1 MKFAGYVQ
9 FRRGIIEHLY
19 NGLMTGNE
27 YIAFTILLALADKKT
42 GGYKIN
48 ASALA
53 TWSGGLL
60 STDAADRALRGLEV
74 KHYVYRKTKLGSSK
88 VYPYWINKYL
98 LTAGPKAGR
107 RLNLDDLFEKGDVE
121 VDDIL
126 AFAEDIAGADA
137 EPPAGDGAEPPAER
151 PADKTILETGDGKQ
165 ETREGEG
172 EGGGGGE
179 GASPVSDSPEQEQET
194 PVLLDQALTEL
205 VHKFWSLLGEPAKYK
220 DSFVLRRWA
229 HLISPKVRLHSVEFV
244 LGVMTYALEES
255 EFWAP
260 KFKNVKRC
268 DPMQYLIEKFE
279 NIEAGREGEEKAAA
293 IRKRKGPAFGSNGR
307 VTVASGSASAAG
319 APAYRKEKIEW

>member
-126 AFAEDIAGADA
+126 DCAEDIAGADA
-137 EPPAGDGAEPPAER
+137 EPPAGDGAEPSAER
-151 PADKTILETGDGKQ
+151 PADKTILETGDRKQ
-165 ETREGEG
+165 ETGEE
-172 EGGGGGE
+172 EGGGSGE
-179 GASPVSDSPEQEQET
+179 GASPVSDSSEQEQGN
-194 PVLLDQALTEL
+194 PVLCNQALTEL
-205 VHKFWSLLGEPAKYK
+205 VHKFWSLLGEPDKYK
-220 DSFVLRRWA
+220 NSSVLRRWA
-229 HLISPKVRLHSVEFV
+229 LLVSPKVRLHCIEYVFD
-244 LGVMTYALEES
+244 LMTYALEQS

-268 DPMQYLIEKFE
+268 DPMEYLIEKFE
-279 NIEAGREGEEKAAA
+279 TIESAREGDEKATA
-293 IRKRKGPAFGSNGR
+293 IRKRKRPTFAGNQRAK
-307 VTVASGSASAAG
+307 VAAGSASAED

>member
-137 EPPAGDGAEPPAER
+137 EPPAGGGAEPSAER
-151 PADKTILETGDGKQ
+151 PADKTILETGDRKQ

-172 EGGGGGE
+172 GGSGGE
-179 GASPVSDSPEQEQET
+179 ASPASDSSEQEQE
-194 PVLLDQALTEL
+194 DQALIKL
-205 VHKFWSLLGEPAKYK
+205 AHKFWSLLGEPAKYK
-220 DSFVLRRWA
+220 SGSVLRRWTV
-229 HLISPKVRLHSVEFV
+229 LVSPKVKLHSIEYV
-244 LGVMTYALEES
+244 LGVMTYALEDS

-260 KFKNVKRC
+260 KFQNVKRC

-279 NIEAGREGEEKAAA
+279 NIEAAREGDEKAAA
-293 IRKRKGPAFGSNGR
+293 IRNKKLPTFGSNGR
-307 VTVASGSASAAG
+307 ATVASGSASAAG